1 MSRGELGVVM
11 PFWLDRPD
19 EEAVEIAM
27 AAERAG
33 IASVWVGEMASFDA
47 FALATA
53 IGLRTQRV
61 GLKIGPLAVGVRS
74 PVAIALG
81 VASVATLTGRPVDV
95 ALGASSPTIVTGWH
109 DRPWTALAPRM
120 RETVPALRA
129 LLNGERVDLDG
140 EHVRVRG
147 FKLRRPQP
155 DATIAVAAFGPAMTR
170 IAARHADEVV
180 LNLVT
185 PEHVAGIRARIDAE
199 AAAAGRR
206 GRQRLAVWVPAALDP
221 GARGHAQLAGQL
233 AGYLAAPGYG
243 EMFTALGYGSLV
255 DRARAGRTR
264 RDELHA
270 AIPSE
275 LVARVGA
282 VGSAREV
289 AARISAY
296 HEAGADHVGVAPS
309 TAEDPAGR
317 GLLAAFA
324 REPVA

>member
-1 MSRGELGVVM
+1 M
-11 PFWLDRPD
+11 PFWFDRPD
-19 EEAVEIAM
+19 EEAVEIAL
-27 AAERAG
+27 AAEQAG
-33 IASVWVGEMASFDA
+33 IATVWVGEMASFDA

-53 IGLRTQRV
+53 IGLRTRRV

-81 VASVATLTGRPVDV
+81 VASVATLTGCPVDV
-95 ALGASSPTIVTGWH
+95 ALGASSPAIVTGWH
-109 DRPWTALAPRM
+109 GRPWTALAPRM

-129 LLNGERVDLDG
+129 ILDGERVDRDG
-140 EHVRVRG
+140 EHVRIHG

-155 DATIAVAAFGPAMTR
+155 DVSIAVAAFGPAMTR

-185 PEHVAGIRARIDAE
+185 PEHVAGVRARIDEE
-199 AAAAGRR
+199 AAATGRR
-206 GRQRLAVWVPAALDP
+206 GRPRLAVWVPAALDP
-221 GARGHAQLAGQL
+221 GAHAHAQLAGQL
-233 AGYLAAPGYG
+233 AAYLAPPGYG
-243 EMFTALGYGSLV
+243 EMFTALGFGSLV
-255 DRARAGRTR
+255 DRARASGTR
-264 RDELHA
+264 RDELLA

-275 LVARVGA
+275 LAAQVGA
-282 VGSAREV
+282 IGSARDI

-317 GLLAAFA
+317 GLLAALA
-324 REPVA
+324 REAVA